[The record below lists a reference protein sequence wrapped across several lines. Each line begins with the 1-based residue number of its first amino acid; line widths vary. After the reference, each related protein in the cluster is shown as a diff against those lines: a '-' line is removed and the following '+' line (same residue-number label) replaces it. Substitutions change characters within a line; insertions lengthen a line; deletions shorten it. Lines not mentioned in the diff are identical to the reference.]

1 VHENPILSV
10 CWVDIDISRSF
21 GLQSLFLLIL
31 WHPIDNCHN
40 TTFFLGLIGS
50 NISLWSYF

>member
-50 NISLWSYF
+50 NISLWCYF

>member
-21 GLQSLFLLIL
+21 ELRSLLLEYLGIQLTAVIIPLSFL
-31 WHPIDNCHN
+31 D
-40 TTFFLGLIGS
+40 
-50 NISLWSYF
+50 